1 MTLRRMRLLP
11 RNLSGEYAILIRS
24 DLKGHGLGWL
34 LMQLMIEYAR
44 SEGIRTIKGQVL
56 RENAM
61 MLQMCRDLCFHIASD
76 PQEPTA
82 VIVTLELSA

>member
-24 DLKGHGLGWL
+24 DFKGHGLGWL

-44 SEGIRTIKGQVL
+44 SEGIRTIKGEVL

-61 MLQMCRDLCFHIASD
+61 MLDMCRELGFHVATD
-76 PQEPTA
+76 PQEPSSA
-82 VIVTLELSA
+82 IVSFQLSA